1 LQRPETISFLAKEMC
16 SKLSMIDSRSMGALI
31 MPVAFDTVRQ
41 LALSL
46 DNVVEGTSYGTPA
59 FKVGGKLFARLHQ
72 DGESLVLAMN
82 SDQRESLM
90 AANPDAFYVTD
101 HYRGYEWILV
111 RLARVKHDELWD
123 LIQVAWRL
131 RAPKKRAAS
140 PRRPGK

>member
-1 LQRPETISFLAKEMC
+1 
-16 SKLSMIDSRSMGALI
+16 MGVCN
-31 MPVAFDTVRQ
+31 MSVTFETVRQ

-101 HYRGYEWILV
+101 HYVGYEWILV
-111 RLARVKHDELWD
+111 HLARVKQDELWD

-131 RAPKKRAAS
+131 RAPKKRAKKTRTS
-140 PRRPGK
+140 